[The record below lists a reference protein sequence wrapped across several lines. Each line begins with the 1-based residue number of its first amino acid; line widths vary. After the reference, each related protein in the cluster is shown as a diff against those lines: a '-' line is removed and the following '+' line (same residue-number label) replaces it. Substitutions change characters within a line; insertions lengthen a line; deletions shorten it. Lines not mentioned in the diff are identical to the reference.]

1 MAQPID
7 PRILAKMKAQK
18 AMASKMPAMQAQA
31 QAAPTPPAM
40 GGMMKKGG
48 KVKKMAEGGMADAKD
63 DKKMMKEDEKEDK
76 KLIKKAFGMHDK
88 QEHKGQHTNLSSL
101 KKGGGVKKM
110 AKGGMAEV
118 MGPKTMSK
126 DVEAG
131 SNKLKSFGESKVQ
144 KRGDTKGKN
153 LGDSG
158 PTRMCGGGMKK
169 MARGGGI
176 ESKGKT
182 KGKYI

>member
-1 MAQPID
+1 M
-7 PRILAKMKAQK
+7 
-18 AMASKMPAMQAQA
+18 
-31 QAAPTPPAM
+31 
-40 GGMMKKGG
+40 
-48 KVKKMAEGGMADAKD
+48 ED
-63 DKKMMKEDEKEDK
+63 DIKQDK
-76 KLIKKAFGMHDK
+76 KLIKRAFGMHDK
-88 QEHKGQHTNLSSL
+88 QEHKGQHTDLSKL
-101 KKGGGVKKM
+101 KTGGKIMKKHKMKEGSAAEERGESKAFEAKEDESKEMRKGGKVKKM

-118 MGPKTMSK
+118 MGPKSMSK

-131 SNKLKSFGESKVQ
+131 SNNLKSFGESKVQ

-182 KGKYI
+182 RGRFC